1 MKNKPIRTT
10 YPLLPPLDEY
20 VSYLEK
26 IWDSVIITNRGNME
40 LQFEMEL
47 KKKLGLEYMSVVNNG
62 TTALIL
68 ALKALQLTGEVIT
81 TPFTHISTA
90 QAILWN
96 GLTPVFVDIEE
107 DTYNVDPEKIEQAI
121 TPQTSAI
128 LAVHLFGQ
136 PCHIDALEKMA
147 NKRGLKLIFD
157 AAHCFGV
164 EINDH
169 SVLQAGDCSTISFH
183 ATKTFNTVEG
193 GAIICKDPALHLEIE
208 KLKNNGIDGI
218 QNPVTYGLNGKLNEF
233 QAAFGLLQLQYI
245 DLAIDKRKEIF
256 QLYQEKLQSIKGIR
270 MMNEKPGI
278 KYNYGYFPIIIDTA
292 ITGYT
297 RDQLFEKLKNE
308 NIHCKKYFDPL
319 VTDVSILNNFKKT
332 PLPIAEKTARNIIC
346 LPIHHLL
353 EEEDVARLLRMLGC
367 S

>member
-26 IWDSVIITNRGNME
+26 IWESGIITNRGTME
-40 LQFEMEL
+40 VQFGMEL
-47 KKKLGLEYMSVVNNG
+47 KKKLGLEHLSVVNNG

-68 ALKALQLTGEVIT
+68 ALKSLKLSGEVIT
-81 TPFTHISTA
+81 TPFTHISTS

-107 DTYNVDPEKIEQAI
+107 DTYNIDPEKIEQAI

-136 PCHIDALEKMA
+136 PCHIAALEKIA
-147 NKRGLKLIFD
+147 KKHRIKLIFD

-164 EINDH
+164 KENEKSI
-169 SVLQAGDCSTISFH
+169 LQAGDCSTISFH
-183 ATKTFNTVEG
+183 ATKTFNTIEG
-193 GAIICKDPALHLEIE
+193 GAIICKDPALYLEIE
-208 KLKNNGIDGI
+208 KMKNNGIDGTK
-218 QNPVTYGLNGKLNEF
+218 NPVSYGLNGKMNEF
-233 QAAFGLLQLQYI
+233 QAAFGLLQLQYV
-245 DLAIDKRKEIF
+245 DQAIQKRKEII
-256 QLYQEKLQSIKGIR
+256 QLYQKKLQSIKGIT

-278 KYNYGYFPIIIDTA
+278 KYNYGYFPIMINPTLY
-292 ITGYT
+292 GYT
-297 RDQLFEKLKNE
+297 RDQLFKKLETE

-319 VTDVSILNNFKKT
+319 VSDVPIFKHFKRF
-332 PLPIAEKTARNIIC
+332 PLPVAEKVAQNIIC
-346 LPIHHLL
+346 LPLHHLL
-353 EEEDVARLLRMLGC
+353 EEVDVARLFRMLDC